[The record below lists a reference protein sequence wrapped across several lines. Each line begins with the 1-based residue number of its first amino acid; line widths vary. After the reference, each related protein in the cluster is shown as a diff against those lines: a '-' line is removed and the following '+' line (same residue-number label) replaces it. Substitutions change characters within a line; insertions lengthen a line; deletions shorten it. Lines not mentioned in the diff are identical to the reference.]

1 MEKMCPREF
10 SQQFSKIESILV
22 AFAVNLTKDREEA
35 NDLFQDTA
43 YKAFKYRYLYRP
55 DTNLKAW
62 LITIMKNTFINN
74 YRSKKR
80 KACIN
85 DQTDS
90 GFYINSG
97 DVTVENE
104 GLSTITIEEL
114 EALVG
119 ELDEIFR
126 MPFWLRFQGYKYDEI
141 SEMLGVPLGTVKS
154 RIHFARQQL
163 KKAVK
168 ENFGVSSMYEI

>member
-1 MEKMCPREF
+1 MEKMCPTEF
-10 SQQFSKIESILV
+10 NRQFSKIENILV
-22 AFAVNLTKDREEA
+22 AFAMNLTKDREEA

-43 YKAFKYRYLYRP
+43 YKAFKYRNLYKP

-74 YRSKKR
+74 YRRKKR
-80 KACIN
+80 KSYIN

-97 DVTVENE
+97 DVSVENE
-104 GLSTITIEEL
+104 GPSSVTIDEL
-114 EALVG
+114 EGLVG

-126 MPFWLRFQGYKYDEI
+126 IPFWLRFQGYKYDEI
-141 SEMLGVPLGTVKS
+141 AEILDVPLGTVKS

-163 KKAVK
+163 RKAVK
-168 ENFGVSSMYEI
+168 ANFGINAMYEL